1 MFFLIL
7 GFGIHFLRH
16 GMIFPLIPL
25 YVQSLGAGE
34 SMVGVVVACFHILAM
49 VLAIPL
55 GSLMERFGL
64 QTMLAAGAV
73 CNVLYAVLLLVATSL
88 WIVMLAQVIGGLGFL
103 LLVVATQT
111 HIGSLRENRFR
122 ERRFGIIT
130 LVSAVGQTLGPAL
143 GGVVFSW
150 AGYSGAFWAALG
162 LSMVGAVSVA
172 CLGPDIF
179 RGQTRRSS
187 GGGRQIMALL
197 RNTHLVCTLFFT
209 FSVIVVVSLRG
220 SFLPLL
226 LQQKGISEGQIGVLL
241 SCFALAMT
249 VIRVGVG
256 RILGRTSRLN
266 VLIGTLSCI
275 IVGAGTL
282 PLLDSSVSLSFF
294 LALFGLGFGLS
305 QPLSMVMI
313 SDVSGSGLA
322 MGVRFFTITS
332 ANFLSSLTMGWIAE
346 YFSLSAVF
354 YLGAGFLAVM
364 GLWIS
369 WTLASQGANR
379 ETEEDDDVQ
388 HRA

>member
-1 MFFLIL
+1 
-7 GFGIHFLRH
+7 
-16 GMIFPLIPL
+16 
-25 YVQSLGAGE
+25 
-34 SMVGVVVACFHILAM
+34 M

-73 CNVLYAVLLLVATSL
+73 CNVLYTVLLLAAPSL

-162 LSMVGAVSVA
+162 LSLAGAVSVA
-172 CLGPDIF
+172 GTGPDTF
-179 RGQTRRSS
+179 QGQARRSS
-187 GGGRQIMALL
+187 GVGGRQIMALL
-197 RNTHLVCTLFFT
+197 RSTHLVCTLFFT
-209 FSVIVVVSLRG
+209 FSVVVVVSLRG

-226 LQQKGISEGQIGVLL
+226 LQQKGISEGQIGLLL

-256 RILGRTSRLN
+256 RILGWTSRLN
-266 VLIGTLSCI
+266 VLIVTLSCL

-282 PLLDSSVSLSFF
+282 PLLSSSASLAFF

-322 MGVRFFTITS
+322 MGVRFFTITT

-354 YLGAGFLAVM
+354 YLGSGFLTVM
-364 GLWIS
+364 GLWIA
-369 WTLASQGANR
+369 WTLASQPAKHK
-379 ETEEDDDVQ
+379 THEDDDGQ
-388 HRA
+388 HGA